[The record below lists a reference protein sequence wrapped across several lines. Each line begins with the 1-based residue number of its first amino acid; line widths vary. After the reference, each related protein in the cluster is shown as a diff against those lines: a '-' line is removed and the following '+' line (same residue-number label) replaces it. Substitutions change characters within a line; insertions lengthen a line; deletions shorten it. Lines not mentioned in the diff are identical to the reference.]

1 MSMIFTV
8 LANLLPPF
16 SLTSPLLLPT
26 SFKILSFDECSIA
39 RIKMNAKL
47 TMTTSLEA
55 LKNKGTYNTKMIHE
69 TMSDYLNI
77 GAKVDFRS
85 EEEKPKDILT
95 DPDEDKSDERVM
107 KNLRSMIAIF
117 VQQSQTM

>member
-1 MSMIFTV
+1 MIFTV

>member
-55 LKNKGTYNTKMIHE
+55 LKNKGAYNTKMIHE